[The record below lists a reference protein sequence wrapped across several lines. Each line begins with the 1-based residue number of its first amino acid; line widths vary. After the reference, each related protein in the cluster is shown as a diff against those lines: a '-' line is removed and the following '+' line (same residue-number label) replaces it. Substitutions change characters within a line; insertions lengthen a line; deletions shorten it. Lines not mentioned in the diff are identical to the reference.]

1 MRTDTLYSQ
10 IKKKRMEVE
19 EASVGERRE
28 LKDAVDI
35 VGTCMGMCPDFEV
48 LERFVQRSIDPLER
62 ASPSH

>member
-1 MRTDTLYSQ
+1 
-10 IKKKRMEVE
+10 MEAE

-35 VGTCMGMCPDFEV
+35 VGTCTGMCPDFEV